1 MKKIIIYN
9 REKKI
14 LEEEKIYGQKILEYL
29 YTKKIGLFLTKSI
42 FKRKFFSKVYG
53 NQLKTKF
60 SKRKILDFIEKNSI
74 DTNEFL
80 DDINSFKSFNDF
92 FIRKFKKNAR
102 PFIEDLN
109 SFPAPCEARY
119 FAWNESSKNT
129 ALPVKG
135 IQVTASKL
143 LNDEEKAKLFLGGPI
158 LIARLCPVDYHRYH
172 YPDDGTT
179 VESYP
184 IYGKLHSVN
193 PIALEKDSKIF
204 ITNERRV
211 SILKTKNFG
220 YIAYIE
226 VGALCVGKIIQTHNE
241 LYEFKRGDEKG
252 YFLFGASTVILLFEP
267 KSIKFD
273 DDIIQN
279 TNQGL
284 ETFIKLGT
292 KIGKKI

>member
-1 MKKIIIYN
+1 MMPIYYIN
-9 REKKI
+9 RETGKKEIEKVFGQKWIDFAYQNKLGFLFTDYI
-14 LEEEKIYGQKILEYL
+14 LSQPFFSKIYGFLKSTKWSANNIQNFIKNYEIKIDEFEE
-29 YTKKIGLFLTKSI
+29 KK
-42 FKRKFFSKVYG
+42 Y
-53 NQLKTKF
+53 
-60 SKRKILDFIEKNSI
+60 E
-74 DTNEFL
+74 
-80 DDINSFKSFNDF
+80 SFNDF